1 MKKEEY
7 IRRYG
12 DEAYQRY
19 LEKQRQLSR
28 KWRKKNK
35 EKARKYGREYYAR
48 LKMLAMMAM
57 TTMTAETEDDKE
69 KRK

>member
-1 MKKEEY
+1 MRKEEY

-28 KWRKKNK
+28 KWRKDNK

-48 LKMLAMMAM
+48 LKMLAM
-57 TTMTAETEDDKE
+57 TADDKD
-69 KRK
+69 KKCFSHFTSN

>member
-7 IRRYG
+7 ISRYG

-28 KWRKKNK
+28 KWRENNK

-48 LKMLAMMAM
+48 LKKLAMMAM
-57 TTMTAETEDDKE
+57 MAETEAAIG
-69 KRK
+69 